1 VPQLGGAGNL
11 WANVTIAN
19 DTGSSIQTIFQN
31 DLTNLNYVNGYRGR
45 LGLMPICDAGGVVTY
60 LERIR
65 IEVMLIGQ
73 DGRTEITGWFV
84 EDAVVRR
91 NQPGVR
97 RLSGMNMRRQLYF
110 ATPRGNA
117 SLFVAERK
125 NGIVKQL
132 PV

>member
-1 VPQLGGAGNL
+1 MPQLGGAGNL

-45 LGLMPICDAGGVVTY
+45 LGLMPICDTGGVVTY

-117 SLFVAERK
+117 SLFRGREK
-125 NGIVKQL
+125 KWYC
-132 PV
+132 